1 MNARLE
7 ISVVV
12 PVYNAAPF
20 LADAV
25 RSILAQPEVLEVILV
40 EDGSKDASLER
51 CHQLAADHPRI
62 KVLQHPGGGNRGAG
76 ASRNL
81 GVAAASCTY
90 IAFLDADDRFVH
102 ERFAAERRLLSGI
115 DPPDGVYGAIGV
127 HFHDD
132 EGAARYTEQ
141 IGQSLTTMHEALA
154 GPALFNALTGAYG
167 YKGHFSLDG
176 LTIARKALLA
186 LPGPFNT
193 RLRLHQDTELMIR
206 LAYHAHLVPGILNEP
221 VALRG
226 VHRNNRITG
235 SGLGAASRSLMYEAL
250 HQWALTVKVDR
261 QVKAHFLARW
271 TQHRA
276 EAAQTWSDRW
286 RTFRH
291 VLRHPQVLANFPAR
305 QAFVQACF
313 GWSGLLGRL
322 VNKLAM
328 MRYPAGTSER

>member
-7 ISVVV
+7 IGVVV

-25 RSILAQPEVLEVILV
+25 RSILVQPEVREVILV
-40 EDGSKDASLER
+40 EDGSTDTSLER
-51 CHQLAADHPRI
+51 CHQLATDHPRI

-81 GVAAASCTY
+81 GVAAASCAY
-90 IAFLDADDRFVH
+90 IAFLDADDQFVDD
-102 ERFAAERRLLSGI
+102 RFAAERSLLTGI

-132 EGAARYTEQ
+132 EGAARYSEQ
-141 IGQSLTTMHEALA
+141 IGRTLTTMHEALA

-176 LTIARKALLA
+176 LTIARTALMA

-250 HQWALTVKVDR
+250 YLWALTVKVDPR
-261 QVKAHFLARW
+261 VKAHFLARW

-276 EAAQTWSDRW
+276 EAARTATDRW
-286 RTFRH
+286 RTFLH
-291 VLRHPQVLANFPAR
+291 VFRNPSVLGNFPAR
-305 QAFVQACF
+305 QAFVNTC
-313 GWSGLLGRL
+313 SGGSVFVGRVL
-322 VNKLAM
+322 HKLASI
-328 MRYPAGTSER
+328 RYRSAANER

>member
-20 LADAV
+20 IADAV
-25 RSILAQPEVLEVILV
+25 RSILAQPEVNEVLLV
-40 EDGSKDASLER
+40 EDGSMDASLER
-51 CHQLAADHPRI
+51 CQQLAKADTRI
-62 KVLQHPGGGNRGAG
+62 RVLQHPGGGNRGAG

-81 GVAAASCTY
+81 GVASASSPY
-90 IAFLDADDRFVH
+90 IAFLDADDRFV
-102 ERFAAERRLLSGI
+102 EDRFVAERRLLSVHNC
-115 DPPDGVYGAIGV
+115 PDGVYGAIGV
-127 HFHDD
+127 HYHDE
-132 EGAARYTEQ
+132 EGAARYSEH

-154 GPALFNALTGAYG
+154 GPALFAALSGAYG

-176 LTIARKALLA
+176 LTIARTALLA

-193 RLRLHQDTELMIR
+193 HLRLHQDTELMIR
-206 LAYHAHLVPGILNEP
+206 LAFHARLVPGVLDKP

-250 HQWALTVKVDR
+250 YAWALTVNVEPR
-261 QVKAHFLARW
+261 VKAHFLARW

-276 EAAQTWSDRW
+276 EAATTTTDRW
-286 RTFRH
+286 QTFLH
-291 VLRHPQVLANFPAR
+291 VMRNPSVLGNFPAR
-305 QAFVQACF
+305 QAFVNAC
-313 GWSGLLGRL
+313 SGGSVFLGR
-322 VNKLAM
+322 VVHKLASI
-328 MRYPAGTSER
+328 RYRSRANER